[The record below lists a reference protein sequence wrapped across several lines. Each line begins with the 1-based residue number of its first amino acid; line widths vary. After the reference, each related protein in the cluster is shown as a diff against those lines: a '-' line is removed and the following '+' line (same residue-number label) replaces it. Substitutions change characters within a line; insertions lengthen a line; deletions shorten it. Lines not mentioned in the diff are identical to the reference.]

1 MDTRLLRLYSD
12 ELTHLREMGTE
23 FAQDFPKIAARLG
36 LEGMEV
42 ADPYV
47 ERLLEGFAFLS
58 ARIQLKLDAEQP
70 RLIAH
75 LLESL
80 YPNFLAPMP
89 SMLVARL
96 TVDVNDPNLAKGHV
110 IPRDSDVQ
118 SELPRGQ
125 DTRCEFRTA
134 HAVTLWPVEIT
145 AVQYFSYAPDLPLA
159 RLRPAQ
165 GMKGGLRIK
174 LKTGGGLKFHQLKNM
189 DRLAFYLSA
198 PDDVAFRLHE
208 LLLASSL
215 GTWVSAPPAQAAAQW
230 RDSAESLRALGFDD
244 EHALLPESM
253 RSFSGHRLLQEV
265 AALPQRLL
273 FFEVTDLG
281 ARWAHVQAD
290 EAEIVILFSRAD
302 AALEALVDAK
312 SLALHCTPAIN
323 LFPKRLDRIVLG
335 PESWEFH
342 AVPDR
347 TKPMDFEVHSL
358 QSVVGHGA
366 GREPPRSFAPL
377 YATHATAAGEE
388 QAFFTVR
395 REPRRKSERQQLQGS
410 RSAYL
415 GDEVFIS
422 LVDGLH
428 GPYREDIRQLA
439 VSAWVTNRDLP
450 TLLPLAGRGNTAW
463 KLDTPGPVSGVEVL
477 RGPTRPTTRR
487 PVGDL
492 GWRLVSQLALNHVA
506 LSGDSGPE
514 VAAALRTTLG
524 LYGPPEDAS
533 WARQVGGVRSL
544 EAQRVVRRL
553 PFDGPLTFGT
563 GVALTLELDD
573 LAYQGMSAYL
583 LASVLERFFSRHAA
597 INSFTQM
604 TLRTAQRGVVAVW
617 PPRVGLREAL

>member
-12 ELTHLREMGTE
+12 ELTHLREMGAE
-23 FAQDFPKIAARLG
+23 FAEDFPKIAARLG

-47 ERLLEGFAFLS
+47 ERLLEGFAFLA

-80 YPNFLAPMP
+80 YPNFLAPLP
-89 SMLVARL
+89 SMLIARL
-96 TVDVNDPNLAKGHV
+96 AVDVNDPNLAKGHV
-110 IPRDSDVQ
+110 MPRASGVQ

-125 DTRCEFRTA
+125 DTRCHFRTA
-134 HAVTLWPVEIT
+134 HAVTLWPVEVT
-145 AVQYFSYAPDLPLA
+145 EVRYFSYAPDLPLA

-174 LKTGGGLKFHQLKNM
+174 LRAGGGLKMSQLSGM

-208 LLLASSL
+208 LILAAAI
-215 GTWVSAPPAQAAAQW
+215 GTWVPGTEAQAAAQW
-230 RDSAESLRALGFDD
+230 RDSPDSIRALGFEDD
-244 EHALLPESM
+244 QALLPESM
-253 RSFSGHRLLQEV
+253 RSFSGHRLVQEV

-273 FFEVTDLG
+273 FFEVSDLG
-281 ARWAHVQAD
+281 RRWAQVQGD

-302 AALEALVDAK
+302 AALEVLVDAG
-312 SLALHCTPAIN
+312 SVALHCTPAIN

-358 QSVVGHGA
+358 LSVVGHGG
-366 GREPPRSFAPL
+366 GREPPRDFAPL
-377 YATHATAAGEE
+377 YATHASSADE
-388 QAFFTVR
+388 QAYYTLR
-395 REPRRKSERQQLQGS
+395 REPRRKSARQQVQGT

-415 GDEVFIS
+415 GDEVFLS
-422 LVDGLH
+422 LVDGRH
-428 GPYREDIRQLA
+428 GPYRGDIRQLA
-439 VSAWVTNRDLP
+439 VTALVTNRDLP

-463 KLDTPGPVSGVEVL
+463 KLDTPGPVSEVEVL
-477 RGPTRPTTRR
+477 RGPTRPASRR
-487 PVGDL
+487 PSGDL
-492 GWRLVSQLALNHVA
+492 GWRLVSQLALNHLA
-506 LSGDSGPE
+506 ISGDKPTES
-514 VAAALRTTLG
+514 AASLRTALG
-524 LYGPPEDAS
+524 LYGPLEDAS
-533 WARQVGGVRSL
+533 WKRQVGGVRTL
-544 EAQRVVRRL
+544 EARRVTRRL
-553 PFDGPLTFGT
+553 PFEGLLTFGT
-563 GVALTLELDD
+563 GIALTLELDD
-573 LAYQGMSAYL
+573 LAFQGMSAYL
-583 LASVLERFFSRHAA
+583 LGSVMERFFERHAA

-617 PPRVGLREAL
+617 PPRVGLREAV

>member
-12 ELTHLREMGTE
+12 ELTHLREMGAE
-23 FAQDFPKIAARLG
+23 FAEEFPKIAARLG
-36 LEGMEV
+36 LKGMEV

-47 ERLLEGFAFLS
+47 ERLLEGFAFLT

-96 TVDVNDPNLAKGHV
+96 RTDVSDPNLAKGHV
-110 IPRDSDVQ
+110 IPRDSELQ

-125 DTRCEFRTA
+125 DSRCEYRTA

-145 AVQYFSYAPDLPLA
+145 AVKYFSYAPDLPLT

-165 GMKGGLRIK
+165 GAKGGLRIR
-174 LKTGGGLKFHQLKNM
+174 LKAGGGLTFQQLARM
-189 DRLAFYLSA
+189 DRLTFYLSA

-208 LLLASSL
+208 LLLAASI
-215 GTWVSAPPAQAAAQW
+215 GTWVPAAAEVAQAQW
-230 RDSAESLRALGFDD
+230 RDSTDSIRAIGFDD
-244 EHALLPESM
+244 EHALLPASM
-253 RSFSGHRLLQEV
+253 RSFSGHRLVQEV

-273 FFEVTDLG
+273 FVEVGDLG
-281 ARWAHVQAD
+281 TRWARVQGD
-290 EAEIVILFSRAD
+290 EAEIVVLFSRGD
-302 AALEALVDAK
+302 AALEALVDSG
-312 SLALHCTPAIN
+312 SLALNCTPAIN
-323 LFPKRLDRIVLG
+323 LFPKRLDRIALG

-358 QSVVGHGA
+358 QTVVGHGG
-366 GREPPRSFAPL
+366 GREPPRSFTPL
-377 YATHATAAGEE
+377 YATHAAATGEQ
-388 QAFFTVR
+388 QAYFTIR
-395 REPRRKSERQQLQGS
+395 REPRRKSERQLLQGS

-422 LVDGLH
+422 LVDGRH
-428 GPYREDIRQLA
+428 GPYRDDIRQLA

-450 TLLPLAGRGNTAW
+450 TLLPQAGQGNNTW
-463 KLDTPGPVSGVEVL
+463 KLDTPGPVSGVELL
-477 RGPTRPTTRR
+477 RGPTRPMTRR
-487 PVGDL
+487 PVGEL
-492 GWRLVSQLALNHVA
+492 GWRLVSQLALNHAV
-506 LSGDSGPE
+506 LSSDSGAD
-514 VAAALRTTLG
+514 AAAWLRTSLA

-533 WARQVGGVRSL
+533 WARQVAGVRSL
-544 EAQRVVRRL
+544 EARRVVRRL
-553 PFDGPLTFGT
+553 PFEGPLTFGT

-573 LAYQGMSAYL
+573 LAFQGMSGYL
-583 LASVLERFFSRHAA
+583 LASVLERFFARHAA
-597 INSFTQM
+597 INSFTQL
-604 TLRTAQRGVVAVW
+604 TLRTVQRGDVAAW
-617 PPRVGLREAL
+617 PARVGQREAL

>member
-12 ELTHLREMGTE
+12 ELTHLREMGAE
-23 FAQDFPKIAARLG
+23 FAEDFPKIAARLG

-47 ERLLEGFAFLS
+47 ERLLEGFAFLA

-96 TVDVNDPNLAKGHV
+96 AVDVNDPNLAKGHV
-110 IPRDSDVQ
+110 IARGSDLQ

-134 HAVTLWPVEIT
+134 HAVTLWPVEVT
-145 AVQYFSYAPDLPLA
+145 AVQYFSYAPDLPLT

-174 LKTGGGLKFHQLKNM
+174 LKTGGGLKFSQLTAM

-208 LLLASSL
+208 LILATAI
-215 GTWVSAPPAQAAAQW
+215 GTWVPAAPERATAQW
-230 RDSAESLRALGFDD
+230 RDSADSLRALGFDD

-273 FFEVTDLG
+273 FFEVGNLG
-281 ARWAHVQAD
+281 ARWAQVPGE
-290 EAEIVILFSRAD
+290 EAEIVILFARAD
-302 AALEALVDAK
+302 AALEALVDSR
-312 SLALHCTPAIN
+312 SLSLHCTPAIN
-323 LFPKRLDRIVLG
+323 LFQKRLDRIVLG

-366 GREPPRSFAPL
+366 GREPPRQFAPL
-377 YATHATAAGEE
+377 YDTHAASNAE
-388 QAFFTVR
+388 QQAYYTVR
-395 REPRRKSERQQLQGS
+395 REPRRKSERQQLQGA

-415 GDEVFIS
+415 GDEVFLS
-422 LVDGLH
+422 LVDGRH
-428 GPYREDIRQLA
+428 GPYRDEIRQLA

-463 KLDTPGPVSGVEVL
+463 KLDTPGPVSSVEVL

-492 GWRLVSQLALNHVA
+492 GWRLVSQLALNHVT
-506 LSGDSGPE
+506 LSGDSAPE
-514 VAAALRTTLG
+514 AAASLRTTLG

-533 WARQVGGVRSL
+533 WTRQVGGVRSL
-544 EAQRVVRRL
+544 EARRVVSRL
-553 PFDGPLTFGT
+553 PFEGPLTFGT

-573 LAYQGMSAYL
+573 LAFQGMSAYL
-583 LASVLERFFSRHAA
+583 LASVLERYFSRHAA

-604 TLRTAQRGVVAVW
+604 TLRTAQRGVVATW
-617 PPRVGLREAL
+617 PARVGLREAL

>member
-12 ELTHLREMGTE
+12 ELTHLREMGAE
-23 FAQDFPKIAARLG
+23 FAEDFPKIAARLG

-47 ERLLEGFAFLS
+47 ERLLEGFAFLA

-96 TVDVNDPNLAKGHV
+96 AVDVNDPNLAKGHV
-110 IPRDSDVQ
+110 IPRGSNVQ

-134 HAVTLWPVEIT
+134 HAVTLWPVEVT
-145 AVQYFSYAPDLPLA
+145 AVQYFSFAPDLPLA

-174 LKTGGGLKFHQLKNM
+174 LRTGGGLKFSQLSAM

-208 LLLASSL
+208 LILGSAL
-215 GTWVSAPPAQAAAQW
+215 GTWVPAAPDQAAVQW
-230 RDSAESLRALGFDD
+230 RDSADSLHALGFDD
-244 EHALLPESM
+244 QHALLPESM

-273 FFEVTDLG
+273 FFEVADLG
-281 ARWAHVQAD
+281 ARWARVNAE
-290 EAEIVILFSRAD
+290 EAELVVLFSCAD
-302 AALEALVDAK
+302 AALEPLVDAH
-312 SLALHCTPAIN
+312 SLALHCTPAVN
-323 LFPKRLDRIVLG
+323 LFQKRLDRVVLG
-335 PESWEFH
+335 PDSWEFH

-358 QSVVGHGA
+358 HAVVGHGA
-366 GREPPRSFAPL
+366 GREPPRQFAPL
-377 YATHATAAGEE
+377 YATHAAAATE
-388 QAFFTVR
+388 QQSFYTVR
-395 REPRRKSERQQLQGS
+395 REPRRKSERQQLQGT

-422 LVDGLH
+422 LVDARH
-428 GPYREDIRQLA
+428 GPFRESIRQLA
-439 VSAWVTNRDLP
+439 VTAWVTNRDLP

-463 KLDTPGPVSGVEVL
+463 KLDTPGPVNGVEVL
-477 RGPTRPTTRR
+477 RGPSRPTTRR

-492 GWRLVSQLALNHVA
+492 GWRLVSQLALNHA
-506 LSGDSGPE
+506 TLSGDSGPD
-514 VAAALRTTLG
+514 AAASLRTTLG

-533 WARQVGGVRSL
+533 WTRQVGGVRSL
-544 EAQRVVRRL
+544 KAQRVVRRL
-553 PFDGPLTFGT
+553 PYDGPLTFGT

-573 LAYQGMSAYL
+573 LAFQGMSAYL

-617 PPRVGLREAL
+617 PPRIGLREAV